1 MLRRSKTLVLGFA
14 LALGLCG
21 LGFAHEQEGP
31 RGARQQ
37 GYEQGYRDG
46 FDHGRQDRSYNAR
59 YDFQSPEYRR
69 ADRGY
74 DRYMGDRD
82 EYRDGYREGY
92 RAGYGDAYYGRE
104 GRFGRIYGGD
114 RDDAFRRGDGDGG
127 RDDYDIRRG
136 NGYPDVAY
144 DIGYRDG
151 LEAARSDWR
160 KHKDYRPEKHDNYED
175 ASHGYH
181 DSYGPKNAYKERYR
195 QGFLR
200 GYNDAYPGR
209 Y

>member
-1 MLRRSKTLVLGFA
+1 MLRNSKTLVLVFA
-14 LALGLCG
+14 LALGMCG

-37 GYEQGYRDG
+37 GYGQGYRDG
-46 FDHGRQDRSYNAR
+46 FDHGRQDRSYNAT
-59 YDFQSPEYRR
+59 YDFQSPDYRR
-69 ADRGY
+69 ADHGY
-74 DRYMGDRD
+74 DRDMGDRGQF
-82 EYRDGYREGY
+82 RDGYREGY
-92 RAGYGDAYYGRE
+92 RGGYDDGYYGRA
-104 GRFGRIYGGD
+104 GRFDRIYAGD
-114 RDDAFRRGDGDGG
+114 RDDAYRRGGDDEH
-127 RDDYDIRRG
+127 DDHYGRRG
-136 NGYPDVAY
+136 YGYSDVAY

-181 DSYGPKNAYKERYR
+181 DSYGPKNAYKAQYR

-200 GYNDAYPGR
+200 GYQEAYTRP